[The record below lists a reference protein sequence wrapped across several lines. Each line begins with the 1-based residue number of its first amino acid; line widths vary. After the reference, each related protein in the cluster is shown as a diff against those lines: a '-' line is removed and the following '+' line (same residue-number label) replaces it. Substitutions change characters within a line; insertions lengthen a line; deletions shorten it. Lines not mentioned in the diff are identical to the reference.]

1 MVAKF
6 LIKEGEKPTSPAAR
20 ERIGKFSGI
29 LGIALNTLL
38 AAGKIA
44 VGALFGMISVLADG
58 MNNLTDCGSNVVSV
72 IGFKMSGKPADKEHP
87 FGHQRAE
94 SISALVIALSWRY
107 NRSKRSSRRR
117 RASFPTGWWRCL
129 PLRCSLNCLCFS

>member
-1 MVAKF
+1 MVTNF

-20 ERIGKFSGI
+20 ERVGKFSGA

-58 MNNLTDCGSNVVSV
+58 MNRRHEQPDRLR
-72 IGFKMSGKPADKEHP
+72 E
-87 FGHQRAE
+87 QRRFRHR
-94 SISALVIALSWRY
+94 L
-107 NRSKRSSRRR
+107 
-117 RASFPTGWWRCL
+117 
-129 PLRCSLNCLCFS
+129 

>member
-44 VGALFGMISVLADG
+44 VGAA
-58 MNNLTDCGSNVVSV
+58 
-72 IGFKMSGKPADKEHP
+72 
-87 FGHQRAE
+87 
-94 SISALVIALSWRY
+94 
-107 NRSKRSSRRR
+107 
-117 RASFPTGWWRCL
+117 
-129 PLRCSLNCLCFS
+129 

>member
-44 VGALFGMISVLADG
+44 VGALFGMISRRHEQPDRLR
-58 MNNLTDCGSNVVSV
+58 
-72 IGFKMSGKPADKEHP
+72 E
-87 FGHQRAE
+87 QRRFRHR
-94 SISALVIALSWRY
+94 L
-107 NRSKRSSRRR
+107 
-117 RASFPTGWWRCL
+117 
-129 PLRCSLNCLCFS
+129 